1 MSEKIF
7 NEVSDYYS
15 EKVQLH
21 GDTPQ
26 GVDWNGE
33 ESQYKRFDQLSR
45 IITNPKEGYSIADLG
60 CGYAALYDFLVS
72 KKSSFNYIGYDVSKE
87 MVEAAKSR
95 IDGNNIE
102 LVHSEKIAS
111 NVSYGIASGIF
122 NVRLKTSNKEWLD
135 YIISVLDN
143 MNEYCEKG
151 FSFNCLT
158 SYSDDDK
165 MKDYL
170 YYANP
175 MELFD
180 LCKRKYSRNVALLHD
195 YDLYEFTILVRK

>member
-60 CGYAALYDFLVS
+60 CGYAALYDLHQMLV
-72 KKSSFNYIGYDVSKE
+72 
-87 MVEAAKSR
+87 
-95 IDGNNIE
+95 
-102 LVHSEKIAS
+102 
-111 NVSYGIASGIF
+111 
-122 NVRLKTSNKEWLD
+122 
-135 YIISVLDN
+135 
-143 MNEYCEKG
+143 
-151 FSFNCLT
+151 
-158 SYSDDDK
+158 
-165 MKDYL
+165 
-170 YYANP
+170 
-175 MELFD
+175 ME
-180 LCKRKYSRNVALLHD
+180 
-195 YDLYEFTILVRK
+195 